1 MSERDRPAPRIGER
15 WGQPNTAG
23 VAIASSLAFEGV
35 SHAYGAQPVVDDI
48 SVRVDAGKV
57 LCLLGPS
64 GSGKTTLLRIAAGIE
79 EPQSG
84 TVHIDGRL
92 VSGPGVHVPPEV
104 RGVGL
109 VFQDHALFPHLTVL
123 DNVRFGLRGVERRA
137 ATAEAMRLL
146 ERVGMQAHA
155 RAYPHHLSGGEQ
167 QRVALARALAPRPG
181 ILLMDEPFSGLDAR
195 LRDSIR
201 DETVSLLRDTRST
214 AVIVTHDPEEAL
226 RVGDSIALMRR
237 GKLVQFG
244 SGEDLYFRPV
254 DLFAA
259 RFFSELN
266 LFETRVGG
274 GAALTPIGPVAAPP
288 ALEGR
293 AVVVGVRLADVA
305 VAPADASGPAARRGG
320 DVRQVAQGRVVGRRF
335 VGIADLLEL
344 RVEGCE
350 DTVRARLRAGALP
363 PGATE
368 VGVWVEPGAALVFP
382 RG

>member
-1 MSERDRPAPRIGER
+1 MSERETPAQRIGER

-35 SHAYGAQPVVDDI
+35 THAYGARMVVEDI
-48 SVRVDAGKV
+48 TVRVDAGKV

-84 TVHIDGRL
+84 AVLIDGRL
-92 VSGPGVHVPPEV
+92 VSGRGRHVPPEA

-109 VFQDHALFPHLTVL
+109 VFQDYALFPHLTVL

-137 ATAEAMRLL
+137 AIAEAMRLL
-146 ERVGMQAHA
+146 ERVGMHGHAH
-155 RAYPHHLSGGEQ
+155 AYPHHLSGGEQ

-195 LRDSIR
+195 LRDTIR

-226 RVGDSIALMRR
+226 RVGDSIALMRK
-237 GKLVQFG
+237 GKMVQFG
-244 SGEDLYFRPV
+244 SGEDLYLRPA

-266 LFETRVGG
+266 LFESRVVAGL
-274 GAALTPIGPVAAPP
+274 AHTPIGPAAAAP
-288 ALEGR
+288 ALEGQP
-293 AVVVGVRLADVA
+293 VTVGVRLADVS
-305 VAPADASGPAARRGG
+305 VVPSDAAAFAGKRAGEDRLL
-320 DVRQVAQGRVVGRRF
+320 AQGRVVGRRF
-335 VGIADLLEL
+335 VGIADLIEL
-344 RVEGCE
+344 RVNGCDE
-350 DTVRARLRAGALP
+350 IVRARLRAGELP
-363 PGATE
+363 AGTRD
-368 VGVWVEPGAALVFP
+368 VGVRISPGAALVFP